1 MHPRGHG
8 SRRILAAVSAV
19 LVVSAAGPLLTAS
32 ARASD
37 DPSAQKQQ
45 VDGQLHAAAGDVAS
59 ADAAVAGAT
68 AKVTAVRQKLAA
80 AQSVLASAQAQLHA
94 ADAEYQRLTA
104 ITEQARAKAVT
115 AQHAVDIAT
124 EHLNATRQNLVQAA
138 RTAFV
143 DGPAGQLSAL
153 VHATD
158 PSSLADGL
166 GLLQHVM
173 DAKTGQ
179 LSAVRRAEEVLA
191 AKKEILVQAEHAAAN
206 AQSAAAVEVSRRRGL
221 VSTAQQATAKVTQLQ
236 QQEQT
241 VLAAARRTAGAA
253 QSRYSSLE
261 AESTRLGQVL
271 AARAAAAREAAAR
284 ATAAAP
290 AGGSS
295 APPPAATG
303 PSSGGLIMPVQG
315 VYSSPFGYRIDPISG
330 VSSFH
335 PGQDIAAPTG
345 TPIYAA
351 TSGEVTIA
359 GWEGGYGNY
368 TCISRD
374 ADFATC
380 YGHQSAIFV
389 SVGQYVTQGQHIGNV
404 GSTGYSTGPHL
415 HFEVRI
421 DGTPVN
427 PLPYLP

>member
-1 MHPRGHG
+1 M
-8 SRRILAAVSAV
+8 LASA
-19 LVVSAAGPLLTAS
+19 LGPLLTAS
-32 ARASD
+32 ANASD
-37 DPSAQKQQ
+37 DPSTQKQQ

-59 ADAAVAGAT
+59 ADAAVAAAS
-68 AKVTAVRQKLAA
+68 AKVTAVRTQLAA
-80 AQSVLASAQAQLHA
+80 AQSVLASAQGQLHA
-94 ADAEYQRLTA
+94 ADLEYQRLTA
-104 ITEQARAKAVT
+104 ITNQARAKAVR
-115 AQHAVDIAT
+115 AQHAVDVAT
-124 EHLNATRQNLVQAA
+124 EHLNATRRNLVQAA

-143 DGPAGQLSAL
+143 DGPAGQLAAL

-179 LSAVRRAEEVLA
+179 LSAVRKAEQVLA
-191 AKKEILVQAEHAAAN
+191 AKKLVLVEAEHTAAD
-206 AQSAAAVEVSRRRGL
+206 AQSAAAVEVGRRKGL
-221 VSTAQQATAKVTQLQ
+221 VLSAQQATAKVADLQ
-236 QQEQT
+236 KQEQT
-241 VLAAARRTAGAA
+241 VLAAARTTAGAA
-253 QSRYSSLE
+253 QSRYSGLQ
-261 AESTRLGQVL
+261 AESERLGAVL
-271 AARAAAAREAAAR
+271 AARAAAAKAAAAR
-284 ATAAAP
+284 AAANS
-290 AGGSS
+290 GGA
-295 APPPAATG
+295 APPPTSTG
-303 PSSGGLIMPVQG
+303 PSSGGLIMPVAG
-315 VYSSPFGYRIDPISG
+315 YYSSGFGYRIDPISG
-330 VSSFH
+330 ASGFH

-404 GSTGYSTGPHL
+404 GTTGYSTGPHL